1 MNYAAYQRQKANNSM
16 KIIGFKAG
24 QDASQVTLKAQ
35 ARASIVDLT
44 GVGSNYT
51 MVRNGNSSKPSIT
64 GIPTSF
70 SAVGGTVANIMHGT
84 PRTSNPTT
92 AEAAASEAASAAC
105 MGGYSGV
112 SGNLGQT
119 GGYKIADGTQNI
131 LLSAQGAAVCSDAP
145 SSAPYVTII
154 PCVSTLS
161 TMVQIPLPPQS
172 KCCVKDMGRL
182 FIDNKDVVKD
192 QGLAA
197 GLRRANNLPNK
208 LQGLRGPLM
217 VGQ

>member
-1 MNYAAYQRQKANNSM
+1 MNYASYQRQKANNSM

-44 GVGSNYT
+44 GVGSNYSIL
-51 MVRNGNSSKPSIT
+51 RKDHPNPSIT
-64 GIPTSF
+64 GVATSF

-92 AEAAASEAASAAC
+92 AEAAAAEAASAAC

-119 GGYKIADGTQNI
+119 GGYKIGDGTQNI
-131 LLSAQGAAVCSDAP
+131 LLSAQGAAVCNDAP

-161 TMVQIPLPPQS
+161 TMVQIPLPPIS
-172 KCCVKDMGRL
+172 KCCVKDMSVL
-182 FIDNKDVVKD
+182 FRDNADIVKD

>member
-35 ARASIVDLT
+35 ARASLT
-44 GVGSNYT
+44 GVPSNYT
-51 MVRNGNSSKPSIT
+51 MVRNGNSSNPSIT

-92 AEAAASEAASAAC
+92 AEAAASDAASAAC

-131 LLSAQGAAVCSDAP
+131 LLSAQGAAICSDAP

-172 KCCVKDMGRL
+172 KCCVKDMSRL
-182 FIDNKDVVKD
+182 FIDNKDVVND

>member
-1 MNYAAYQRQKANNSM
+1 MNYASYLRQKTNNSL
-16 KIIGFKAG
+16 KITGYKAG

-35 ARASIVDLT
+35 ARASIVADT
-44 GVGSNYT
+44 SSNYT
-51 MVRNGNSSKPSIT
+51 KVRADNPTPSIT
-64 GIPTSF
+64 GVATSY
-70 SAVGGTVANIMHGT
+70 SAVGGTVANIMHGIS
-84 PRTSNPTT
+84 RTSNPTT
-92 AEAAASEAASAAC
+92 AEAAGEEAKGASC

-112 SGNLGQT
+112 SGKLGQT

-131 LLSAQGAAVCSDAP
+131 LLSAQGAAVCNDAP
-145 SSAPYVTII
+145 SSAPYVTVI

-161 TMVQIPLPPQS
+161 TMVQIPLPATS

>member
-1 MNYAAYQRQKANNSM
+1 M
-16 KIIGFKAG
+16 KITGFKSG

-35 ARASIVDLT
+35 ARASIVADT
-44 GVGSNYT
+44 SSNYT
-51 MVRNGNSSKPSIT
+51 KVRTDNPTPSIT
-64 GIPTSF
+64 GVATSY
-70 SAVGGTVANIMHGT
+70 SAVGGTVANIMHGIS
-84 PRTSNPTT
+84 RTSNPTT
-92 AEAAASEAASAAC
+92 AEEAKNASC
-105 MGGYSGV
+105 LGGYSGV

-131 LLSAQGAAVCSDAP
+131 LLSAQGAAVCNDAP
-145 SSAPYVTII
+145 SSAPYVTVL

-161 TMVQIPLPPQS
+161 TMVQISLPPTS
-172 KCCVKDMGRL
+172 KCCVKDMSVL
-182 FIDNKDVVKD
+182 FRDNAELVKD

>member
-1 MNYAAYQRQKANNSM
+1 MNYASYLRQKTNNSL
-16 KIIGFKAG
+16 KITGYKAG

-35 ARASIVDLT
+35 ARASIVADT
-44 GVGSNYT
+44 SSNYT
-51 MVRNGNSSKPSIT
+51 KVRTDNPNPSIT
-64 GIPTSF
+64 GVATTY
-70 SAVGGTVANIMHGT
+70 SAVGGTVANIMHGIS
-84 PRTSNPTT
+84 RTSNPTT
-92 AEAAASEAASAAC
+92 AEAAGEEAKDASC

-131 LLSAQGAAVCSDAP
+131 LLSAQGAAVCNDAP
-145 SSAPYVTII
+145 SSAPYITVI

-161 TMVQIPLPPQS
+161 TMVQIPLPPTS